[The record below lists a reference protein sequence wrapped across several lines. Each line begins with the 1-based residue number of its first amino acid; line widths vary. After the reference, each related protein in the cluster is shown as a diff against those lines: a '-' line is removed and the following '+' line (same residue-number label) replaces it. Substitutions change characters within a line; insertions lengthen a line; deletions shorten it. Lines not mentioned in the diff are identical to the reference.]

1 MVVVAGGDSV
11 VEVAGGDSVEAVP
24 NSHVHTAACVVVV
37 DIVCGTVVVDPIVVT
52 GSVVVAWARHSPS
65 DSHVSPAVVQQNL
78 PLLG

>member
-24 NSHVHTAACVVVV
+24 NSHVHTAACVVVDV
-37 DIVCGTVVVDPIVVT
+37 VCGTVVVDRIVVT